1 MNNPTTV
8 WPLVRSVDIGLII
21 NFPVKLTVIIE
32 QKEDKRRDGRQT
44 GEDALLCFMSRC
56 LKRPSYNNNN
66 NNVGVF

>member
-1 MNNPTTV
+1 M
-8 WPLVRSVDIGLII
+8 
-21 NFPVKLTVIIE
+21 LTVIIK

-44 GEDALLCFMSRC
+44 SEDALLSCMSRKPC